1 MARIDTLTN
10 FLTDIA
16 DAVREKSGN
25 TDKIS
30 ASLLD
35 TEIRNLPVG
44 GASKYAP
51 RFISFYN
58 YTGTELDDEVRLKV
72 SNKKNKRKS
81 ANDFDFAGSFQ
92 GKKMYLV
99 SFKPKHCM

>member
-1 MARIDTLTN
+1 M
-10 FLTDIA
+10 FLFL
-16 DAVREKSGN
+16 V
-25 TDKIS
+25 
-30 ASLLD
+30 
-35 TEIRNLPVG
+35 
-44 GASKYAP
+44 
-51 RFISFYN
+51 
-58 YTGTELDDEVRLKV
+58 TELDDEVRLKV